1 MGRYEMMSRFRLLL
15 IVAVIAL
22 VAAACSGSDSTDSSD
37 TTAAAAAT
45 TAAGG
50 SGDATHG
57 EELYQGTC
65 AACHGA
71 DATGIDGLGKDLHD
85 NDFTNSLTDP
95 ELIAFLEVGRPASDP
110 DNTTGVDMPPKGGN
124 PSLTDQDL
132 QDIVAYLRTLQ

>member
-1 MGRYEMMSRFRLLL
+1 MGRYEFMSRFRLLL
-15 IVAVIAL
+15 IVLVVAL
-22 VAAACSGSDSTDSSD
+22 VAAACSGSDSSD
-37 TTAAAAAT
+37 TTAAAAADT
-45 TAAGG
+45 TAAAG

-71 DATGIDGLGKDLHD
+71 DATGIDGLGKDLH
-85 NDFTNSLTDP
+85 NNEFTNSLTDP

-110 DNTTGVDMPPKGGN
+110 LNTTGVDMPPKGGN
-124 PSLTDQDL
+124 PALTDQDL

>member
-1 MGRYEMMSRFRLLL
+1 MGRYEIMSRFRLLL
-15 IVAVIAL
+15 IVAVMAL
-22 VAAACSGSDSTDSSD
+22 VAAACSGSDSSD
-37 TTAAAAAT
+37 TTAAAAADT
-45 TAAGG
+45 TAAAG

-71 DATGIDGLGKDLHD
+71 DATGIDGLGKDLH
-85 NDFTNSLTDP
+85 NNEFTNSLTDP

-110 DNTTGVDMPPKGGN
+110 LNTTGVDMPPKGGN

>member
-1 MGRYEMMSRFRLLL
+1 MGRYEFMSRFRLLL
-15 IVAVIAL
+15 IVLVVAL
-22 VAAACSGSDSTDSSD
+22 VAAACGGSDSSD
-37 TTAAAAAT
+37 TTAAAAADT
-45 TAAGG
+45 TAAAG

-85 NDFTNSLTDP
+85 NEFTNSLTDP
-95 ELIAFLEVGRPASDP
+95 ELITFLEVGRPASDP
-110 DNTTGVDMPPKGGN
+110 LNTTGVDMPPKGGN
-124 PSLTDQDL
+124 PALTDQDL

>member
-1 MGRYEMMSRFRLLL
+1 MSRLRLLL
-15 IVAVIAL
+15 IVVVMAL
-22 VAAACSGSDSTDSSD
+22 VAAACSGSDSSD
-37 TTAAAAAT
+37 TTAAAAADT
-45 TAAGG
+45 TAAAG

-71 DATGIDGLGKDLHD
+71 DATGIDGLGKDLHN

>member
-1 MGRYEMMSRFRLLL
+1 MGRYEIMSRFRLLL
-15 IVAVIAL
+15 IVVVMAL
-22 VAAACSGSDSTDSSD
+22 VAAACSGSDSSD
-37 TTAAAAAT
+37 TTAAAAADT
-45 TAAGG
+45 TAAAG
-50 SGDATHG
+50 SGDAVHG

-71 DATGIDGLGKDLHD
+71 DATGIDGLGKDLH
-85 NDFTNSLTDP
+85 NNEFTNSLTDP

-124 PSLTDQDL
+124 PALTDQDL

>member
-1 MGRYEMMSRFRLLL
+1 MGRYEFMSRFRLLL
-15 IVAVIAL
+15 IVLVVAL
-22 VAAACSGSDSTDSSD
+22 VAAACSGSDSSD
-37 TTAAAAAT
+37 TTAAAAADA
-45 TAAGG
+45 TAATG

-85 NDFTNSLTDP
+85 NEFTNSLSDP

-110 DNTTGVDMPPKGGN
+110 LNTTGVDMPPKGGN
-124 PSLTDQDL
+124 PALTDQDL